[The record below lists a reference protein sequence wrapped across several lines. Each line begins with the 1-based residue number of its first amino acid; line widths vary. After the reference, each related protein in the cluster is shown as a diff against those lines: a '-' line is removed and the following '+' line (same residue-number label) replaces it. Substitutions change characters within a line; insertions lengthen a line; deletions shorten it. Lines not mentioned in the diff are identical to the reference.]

1 MTRKSKPLPT
11 RLASR
16 LFREALSKTVMGA
29 PLPSKFRVKSVQVVP
44 KEARPYHHP
53 FDKYGESIV
62 VWGGPVTLLSVN
74 LFFKDGTFDCL
85 FDFGERGLRQKGEED
100 FFTLHYIVD
109 PKAPDGARCL

>member
-85 FDFGERGLRQKGEED
+85 LDFGERGLRLKGEED